1 MVVSFCLSVVKCYNK
16 FLSSFLMEK
25 SLLRFL
31 FNSFVIYGTFH
42 IPSQNIRN
50 QKKNVL
56 KYDIEIQS
64 EVIQGL
70 RNVFRCHLGS

>member
-1 MVVSFCLSVVKCYNK
+1 
-16 FLSSFLMEK
+16 MEK

-56 KYDIEIQS
+56 KYDIETQS

-70 RNVFRCHLGS
+70 KMSSDVIKVLKNAH